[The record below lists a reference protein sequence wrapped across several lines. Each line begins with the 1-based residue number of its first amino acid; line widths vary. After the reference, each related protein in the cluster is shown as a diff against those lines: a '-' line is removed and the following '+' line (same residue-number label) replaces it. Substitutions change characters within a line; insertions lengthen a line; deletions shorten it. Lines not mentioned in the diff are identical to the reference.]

1 MKERESMLSKISVK
15 KPYTVLVGVV
25 LIIVLGVMSLRNM
38 STDLLPDM
46 ELPYAIVM
54 TTYPGASPEEVESTV
69 TKPVEQAMAGIS
81 NMKKVSSISNS
92 NVSIVIL
99 QFNDGADMNT
109 ATIDMRES
117 LDNISASWS
126 DSIGSPTIMKINP
139 DMMPIMVAAID
150 CDKTDRYQLV
160 DKMNKD
166 ILPELESVE
175 GVASVSTSGEVKKK
189 MEVVLKQD
197 KIDAVNKRVQNAIN
211 GKFSDA
217 EKKISQNEDKVK
229 DGKQTLSTKQ
239 EEAAQKL
246 ADGSTA
252 LDKNGKKISDTLVTI
267 NNALAELNL
276 NEKTLQESEK
286 QIKSGK
292 TQVATTKA
300 QLKATISSLTAAK
313 KGLEK
318 IKDALDSLYSQKA
331 SLEQMIET
339 SGETTELRTK
349 LIAVEMQIKEAEK
362 QLTAQGMTREDLT
375 KKLKDLNSGLT
386 QAQSGLDA
394 IEKQEEKLQ
403 DSQTK
408 ITAGRKKIAAAKK
421 KLLATKAQLEAGEI
435 TIESAKNELNKQT
448 TLAAIKLSVAN
459 MEVNTGSNQLKE
471 ARKSLQDA
479 KKTAKQK
486 SDLNAIITKSMIE
499 GILTAQNFEMP
510 AGYVTEDDASYLV
523 KVGEEI
529 QSQKD
534 LEDLVLC
541 DLGIDGLRPIRL
553 SDVADIAVTDNA
565 DKTYTVV
572 NGNPAI
578 ALTIEKATGYSTGNV
593 THDLVKRMN
602 QLEKQVKGLHV
613 SVLMNQ
619 GVYIDMVV
627 NSVVQNLLVGAFLAI
642 IILFFFLKD
651 IRPTLIVACSIPL
664 SVVAAIVLMYFSNV
678 TLNVISLSGLAL
690 GVGML
695 VDNSIV
701 VIENIFRMR
710 QEEGAS
716 VKKAAIEGAK
726 QVAGAITASTLTT
739 VCVFAPIIFT
749 EGLTRQLFVDLALTL
764 AYSLLASLVVSLTL
778 VPAMAQG
785 LLRKEK
791 KQKDRIEK
799 KGRNWY
805 AILLEKVL
813 HKKALVLLGAL
824 VLLVVFVGL
833 AFSRGT
839 VFMPSMGST
848 QMTATLS
855 APKDKEMTD
864 QELYALSNKVI
875 KRIVKVDGV
884 DKVGAMSG
892 GGGVMSMMS
901 GGSKGG
907 ISMYILLDENTKR
920 SNKDIKEE
928 IEKRTK
934 DLKCDLSVAESAMDM
949 SSMMG
954 SSGMTIEVKG
964 KDLDKLQ
971 KITEDIIKKVQN
983 VEGIETITNG
993 MEDSEQEFRITVD
1006 KDKAM
1011 KYSLTVAQVFQQVNE
1026 RLSEAKKATT
1036 LSTDTDSFGVYVS
1049 SEKDTSMSR
1058 KQLKNLKLTYTD
1070 TETQQSKTIKL
1081 SKVAKFTMADS
1092 PTSIHH
1098 DNQTRYMSVSITI
1111 DDNHNIGLVSDKV
1124 KGKLKSYHTPAG
1136 YEIKSTGED
1145 ETINDAMGQVVL
1157 MMIVGVLFM
1166 YLIMVAQFQSLLS
1179 PFIILFT
1186 IPLAFTGGFMGLYF
1200 SGSEVS
1206 VIAMIGFVML
1216 AGIIVNNGIVLVDYI
1231 NQLRASG
1238 VEKYKAII
1246 MAGSTRIRPILM
1258 TALTT
1263 VLGLL
1268 PMLITNDNGSDMV
1281 KPMAI
1286 VTIGGLV
1293 YGTLLTLFVVP
1304 CIYAVLNRKS
1314 DAKLVEAQLDE

>member
-1 MKERESMLSKISVK
+1 MLSKISVK

-54 TTYPGASPEEVESTV
+54 TTYPGASPEEVEATV

-1081 SKVAKFTMADS
+1081 SKVAKFTMEDS

>member
-1 MKERESMLSKISVK
+1 MLSKISVK

-38 STDLLPDM
+38 SIDLLPDM

-81 NMKKVSSISNS
+81 NMKKVFSISNS

-534 LEDLVLC
+534 LEDL
-541 DLGIDGLRPIRL
+541 
-553 SDVADIAVTDNA
+553 
-565 DKTYTVV
+565 
-572 NGNPAI
+572 
-578 ALTIEKATGYSTGNV
+578 
-593 THDLVKRMN
+593 
-602 QLEKQVKGLHV
+602 
-613 SVLMNQ
+613 
-619 GVYIDMVV
+619 
-627 NSVVQNLLVGAFLAI
+627 
-642 IILFFFLKD
+642 
-651 IRPTLIVACSIPL
+651 
-664 SVVAAIVLMYFSNV
+664 
-678 TLNVISLSGLAL
+678 
-690 GVGML
+690 
-695 VDNSIV
+695 
-701 VIENIFRMR
+701 
-710 QEEGAS
+710 
-716 VKKAAIEGAK
+716 
-726 QVAGAITASTLTT
+726 
-739 VCVFAPIIFT
+739 
-749 EGLTRQLFVDLALTL
+749 
-764 AYSLLASLVVSLTL
+764 
-778 VPAMAQG
+778 
-785 LLRKEK
+785 
-791 KQKDRIEK
+791 
-799 KGRNWY
+799 
-805 AILLEKVL
+805 
-813 HKKALVLLGAL
+813 
-824 VLLVVFVGL
+824 
-833 AFSRGT
+833 
-839 VFMPSMGST
+839 
-848 QMTATLS
+848 
-855 APKDKEMTD
+855 
-864 QELYALSNKVI
+864 
-875 KRIVKVDGV
+875 
-884 DKVGAMSG
+884 
-892 GGGVMSMMS
+892 
-901 GGSKGG
+901 
-907 ISMYILLDENTKR
+907 
-920 SNKDIKEE
+920 
-928 IEKRTK
+928 
-934 DLKCDLSVAESAMDM
+934 
-949 SSMMG
+949 
-954 SSGMTIEVKG
+954 
-964 KDLDKLQ
+964 
-971 KITEDIIKKVQN
+971 
-983 VEGIETITNG
+983 
-993 MEDSEQEFRITVD
+993 
-1006 KDKAM
+1006 
-1011 KYSLTVAQVFQQVNE
+1011 
-1026 RLSEAKKATT
+1026 
-1036 LSTDTDSFGVYVS
+1036 
-1049 SEKDTSMSR
+1049 
-1058 KQLKNLKLTYTD
+1058 
-1070 TETQQSKTIKL
+1070 
-1081 SKVAKFTMADS
+1081 
-1092 PTSIHH
+1092 
-1098 DNQTRYMSVSITI
+1098 
-1111 DDNHNIGLVSDKV
+1111 
-1124 KGKLKSYHTPAG
+1124 
-1136 YEIKSTGED
+1136 
-1145 ETINDAMGQVVL
+1145 
-1157 MMIVGVLFM
+1157 
-1166 YLIMVAQFQSLLS
+1166 
-1179 PFIILFT
+1179 
-1186 IPLAFTGGFMGLYF
+1186 
-1200 SGSEVS
+1200 
-1206 VIAMIGFVML
+1206 
-1216 AGIIVNNGIVLVDYI
+1216 
-1231 NQLRASG
+1231 
-1238 VEKYKAII
+1238 
-1246 MAGSTRIRPILM
+1246 
-1258 TALTT
+1258 
-1263 VLGLL
+1263 
-1268 PMLITNDNGSDMV
+1268 
-1281 KPMAI
+1281 
-1286 VTIGGLV
+1286 
-1293 YGTLLTLFVVP
+1293 
-1304 CIYAVLNRKS
+1304 
-1314 DAKLVEAQLDE
+1314 

>member
-1 MKERESMLSKISVK
+1 MLSKISVK

>member
-1 MKERESMLSKISVK
+1 MLSKISVK

-1081 SKVAKFTMADS
+1081 SKVAKFTMEDS

-1314 DAKLVEAQLDE
+1314 DAKLVDAQLDE

>member
-1 MKERESMLSKISVK
+1 MLSKISVK

-1081 SKVAKFTMADS
+1081 SKVAKFTMEDS

>member
-1 MKERESMLSKISVK
+1 MLSKISVK

-362 QLTAQGMTREDLT
+362 QLTARGMTREDLT

-403 DSQTK
+403 DSQKK
-408 ITAGRKKIAAAKK
+408 ITTGRKKIAAAKK

-710 QEEGAS
+710 QEEGVS

-799 KGRNWY
+799 KSRNWY

-1157 MMIVGVLFM
+1157 MMVVGVLFM